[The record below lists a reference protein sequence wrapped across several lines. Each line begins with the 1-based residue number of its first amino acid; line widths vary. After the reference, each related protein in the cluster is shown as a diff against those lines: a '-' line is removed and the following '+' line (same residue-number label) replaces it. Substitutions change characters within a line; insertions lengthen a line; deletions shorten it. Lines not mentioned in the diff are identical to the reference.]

1 MRRGLP
7 RTYLGNANSAA
18 ERVRV
23 YRTERGL
30 EIDQFDYAEI
40 ERRRIPFAE
49 IALVTLHA
57 RTGGGRAWLA
67 AAVAALFAVLAA
79 VSAAEPPL
87 LYTFAALAF
96 LAGLL
101 AGVGFVLPTWTVTV
115 FGRRTL
121 ARLVFRLREGK
132 ARAVYDEISR
142 LATLAQEQAGES
154 ARAAEPTPPPLPAAF
169 VPPPFLE
176 AAPAPEPGEP
186 E

>member
-1 MRRGLP
+1 MSRGRP
-7 RTYLGNANSAA
+7 RTYLGNANSVA

-30 EIDQFDYAEI
+30 EIDQFDYSEI

-79 VSAAEPPL
+79 VSAAAPPA

-115 FGRRTL
+115 FGQRTL
-121 ARLVFRLREGK
+121 ARLVFRLREAR
-132 ARAVYDEISR
+132 ARAVYAEISR
-142 LATLAQEQAGES
+142 LASDAQERAGEA
-154 ARAAEPTPPPLPAAF
+154 ARAAEPLAPPLPAAF
-169 VPPPFLE
+169 VPPPFLDD
-176 AAPAPEPGEP
+176 AAQPVPGEP
-186 E
+186 D